1 MSENRKYYLAF
12 DIGTTNWKAAVFD
25 ENGALIDMERTAART
40 YQDAQGYSCYDPEE
54 VWRTACDLSR
64 RVIGRT
70 GRRIAGVSVTSMAEA
85 VVPIDRDGN
94 TAGKMITWFD
104 IRAME
109 QAKQLKEMFGEE
121 RLYRITGLDVN
132 PIFSLPKILWI
143 KEHCP
148 QVYEK
153 THKWLQMSDYILFRL
168 TGEAVTDYTLAS
180 RTLAFDVTA
189 NRWSEEIL
197 NRVGVPIETL
207 PAIWESGTVIGR
219 IGQAIEEQTG
229 IHAGALAVVGG
240 NDHPC
245 ASIAAGVIHGD
256 KILDSSGTAEPFIY
270 ISAKGEAPC
279 MEFRGQRTCR
289 YLEKDRYALWG
300 GIISSGGTFNWA
312 YDTFV
317 SSRAFGV
324 EQKPYTYE
332 EILGQLR
339 EVTGIES
346 GLFFYPHLRGAGAP
360 YWNPKITGSFLGIR
374 DIHTSRHML
383 RAVLEGLSMQ
393 AKMIVDMEEKLAG
406 KKVDALCV
414 VGGGS
419 HNILWQTI
427 KASVLQKPVEL
438 CYEAEATALG
448 AAMLAAV
455 GDGVYG
461 DISQASGKLAAGNR
475 LVEPDEGL
483 VKRYRGLYEL
493 YREGY
498 EQMETF
504 SERIYDEV
512 RR

>member
-1 MSENRKYYLAF
+1 MSEKRKYYLAF

-25 ENGALIDMERTAART
+25 ENGVLVEQERTAART
-40 YQDAQGYSCYDPEE
+40 YRDAQGYSCYDPEE

-64 RVIGRT
+64 RVT
-70 GRRIAGVSVTSMAEA
+70 GRMGQRIAGVSVTSMAEA

-94 TAGKMITWFD
+94 TVGEMIAWFD

-109 QAKQLKEMFGEE
+109 QARQMKEAIGEE
-121 RLYRITGLDVN
+121 RLYSITGLDVN
-132 PIFSLPKILWI
+132 PIFSLPKILWVR
-143 KEHCP
+143 KHCP
-148 QVYEK
+148 EVYGK
-153 THKWLQMSDYILFRL
+153 ACKWLQMADYILFRL
-168 TGEAVTDYTLAS
+168 TGEMVTDYTFAS
-180 RTLAFDVTA
+180 RTLAFDVAA
-189 NRWSEEIL
+189 NCWSEEIL
-197 NRVGVPIETL
+197 NRMQVPVGIL
-207 PAIWESGTVIGR
+207 PDIVESGTVIGR
-219 IGQAIEEQTG
+219 ISSGMEELTG
-229 IHAGALAVVGG
+229 ITADALVVVGG

-256 KILDSSGTAEPFIY
+256 KILDSSGTAESFIY
-270 ISAKGEAPC
+270 ISAKGANPR

-300 GIISSGGTFNWA
+300 GIVSSGSTFNWA

-317 SSRAFGV
+317 SSEAFGV
-324 EQKPYTYE
+324 GQTPYTYE
-332 EILGQLR
+332 EILGQLVQ
-339 EVTGIES
+339 VTGIES

-360 YWNPKITGSFLGIR
+360 YWNPKITGSFMGIR

-393 AKMIVDMEEKLAG
+393 AKMIVDMEEEIAG
-406 KKVDALCV
+406 ETVDALCV
-414 VGGGS
+414 VGGSS

-427 KASVLQKPVEL
+427 KASILQRPVEL
-438 CYEAEATALG
+438 CHEAEATALG
-448 AAMLAAV
+448 AAMLAAI

-461 DISQASGKLAAGNR
+461 NISQASEKTSAGNKQI
-475 LVEPDEGL
+475 EPDEQL

>member
-1 MSENRKYYLAF
+1 
-12 DIGTTNWKAAVFD
+12 
-25 ENGALIDMERTAART
+25 
-40 YQDAQGYSCYDPEE
+40 
-54 VWRTACDLSR
+54 
-64 RVIGRT
+64 
-70 GRRIAGVSVTSMAEA
+70 
-85 VVPIDRDGN
+85 
-94 TAGKMITWFD
+94 
-104 IRAME
+104 
-109 QAKQLKEMFGEE
+109 
-121 RLYRITGLDVN
+121 
-132 PIFSLPKILWI
+132 
-143 KEHCP
+143 
-148 QVYEK
+148 
-153 THKWLQMSDYILFRL
+153 
-168 TGEAVTDYTLAS
+168 
-180 RTLAFDVTA
+180 
-189 NRWSEEIL
+189 
-197 NRVGVPIETL
+197 
-207 PAIWESGTVIGR
+207 
-219 IGQAIEEQTG
+219 
-229 IHAGALAVVGG
+229 
-240 NDHPC
+240 
-245 ASIAAGVIHGD
+245 
-256 KILDSSGTAEPFIY
+256 
-270 ISAKGEAPC
+270 

-406 KKVDALCV
+406 KKVDTLCV

>member
-1 MSENRKYYLAF
+1 MSEKGKYYLAF

-25 ENGALIDMERTAART
+25 ENGVLIDIERTAART
-40 YQDAQGYSCYDPEE
+40 YQDAQGYSSYDPEE

-64 RVIGRT
+64 TVIGRT
-70 GRRIAGVSVTSMAEA
+70 GKRISGVSVTSMAEA

-94 TAGKMITWFD
+94 TAGEMVAWFD

-109 QAKQLKEMFGEE
+109 QAQQMKEIFGEE
-121 RLYRITGLDVN
+121 RLYQITGLDVN
-132 PIFSLPKILWI
+132 PIFSLPKILWV
-143 KEHCP
+143 KKHCP
-148 QVYEK
+148 EIYEK
-153 THKWLQMSDYILFRL
+153 ACKWLQMADYMLFRL
-168 TGEAVTDYTLAS
+168 TGETVTDYTLAS

-197 NRVGVPIETL
+197 NRMEIPAEIL
-207 PAIWESGTVIGR
+207 PVIMESGTVIGR
-219 IGQAIEEQTG
+219 ISADIEELTG
-229 IHAGALAVVGG
+229 ITAGAAAVVGG

-270 ISAKGEAPC
+270 ISESGAKPC

-289 YLEKDRYALWG
+289 YLEKNRYALWG
-300 GIISSGGTFNWA
+300 GIISSGSTFNWG

-317 SSRAFGV
+317 SSEAFGIG
-324 EQKPYTYE
+324 QTPYTYE
-332 EILGQLR
+332 EILGQLS

-360 YWNPKITGSFLGIR
+360 YWNPKITGSFVGIR

-393 AKMIVDMEEKLAG
+393 AKMIVDMEEEIAG
-406 KKVDALCV
+406 RTVDSLCV

-419 HNILWQTI
+419 HNLLWQTI

-448 AAMLAAV
+448 AAMLAAI
-455 GDGVYG
+455 GDGMYG
-461 DISQASGKLAAGNR
+461 DISQACEKIAAGNR
-475 LVEPDEGL
+475 RIEPNEEL

-498 EQMETF
+498 EQIKTF